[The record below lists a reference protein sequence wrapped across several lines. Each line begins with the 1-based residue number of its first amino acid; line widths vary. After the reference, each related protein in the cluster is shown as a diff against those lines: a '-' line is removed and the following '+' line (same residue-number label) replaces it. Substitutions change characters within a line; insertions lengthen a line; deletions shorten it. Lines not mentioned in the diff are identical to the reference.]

1 MATHIFIDNANI
13 FGGAQ
18 RAAKQLEPAVA
29 RQAVRVDF
37 RNFFK
42 LLEHDHPR
50 IQTRVLGGSVPP
62 GNDELWEHAR
72 KAGYDADLLK
82 RVESDDGNL
91 VEQGVDE
98 LLHLKI
104 ANVLLDYPPPQT
116 LVLGTGD
123 GSRSAFGT
131 SFRDQVVRALR
142 LKWNV
147 RVYSWKA
154 QLSQK
159 LRNLDC
165 DTVDVKLIELDEY
178 YPSLTFTT
186 EGRNVGPLALAL
198 G

>member
-1 MATHIFIDNANI
+1 MATHIFVDNANI

-18 RAAKQLEPAVA
+18 RAAKEIEPRVPWHTI
-29 RQAVRVDF
+29 RVDF

-42 LLEHDHPR
+42 LLEHGHEEIR
-50 IQTRVLGGSVPP
+50 TRVLGGSVPP
-62 GNDELWEHAR
+62 GNDELWEYAR
-72 KAGYDADLLK
+72 KSGYNTDLLK
-82 RVESDDGNL
+82 RVDSDDGRL

-104 ANVLLDYPPPQT
+104 ANVLLDHSSPQT

-123 GSRSAFGT
+123 GSRSTFGT

-154 QLSQK
+154 QLSRK
-159 LRNLDC
+159 LRDLDC
-165 DTVDVKLIELDEY
+165 DTVDMKLHELDNHY
-178 YPSLTFTT
+178 YSLTFTT
-186 EGRNVGPLALAL
+186 EGRTVRMLALP
-198 G
+198 